1 MGKNENLI
9 RVFEYALSQERAAK
23 GFFEDSMRRMAAS
36 TAKKAFGRLAEE
48 EDRHIDMISRILIG
62 LRGGPDLQRTDAK
75 PPKMDKTKFLD
86 KKEKSQFLKQCT
98 STSGLPDVG
107 IFNTAYLFEKDI
119 AEFYGAMA
127 DKTEG
132 EVRKALLMLARWE
145 EAHAAFFK
153 EFKDKLT
160 SIFSKM

>member
-9 RVFEYALSQERAAK
+9 RIFEYALSQERAAK

-48 EDRHIDMISRILIG
+48 EDRHIDMINRILIG
-62 LRGGPDLQRTDAK
+62 LRGGPDLQKVDAK
-75 PPKMDKTKFLD
+75 PPKMGKTKFLD
-86 KKEKSQFLKQCT
+86 KREKTQFLEQCT
-98 STSGLPDVG
+98 AGSGLIDVG

-127 DKTEG
+127 EKTEG
-132 EVRKALLMLARWE
+132 ESRKALLMLARWE
-145 EAHAAFFK
+145 EGHAEFFK
-153 EFKDKLT
+153 EFKDRLT
-160 SIFSKM
+160 QVFARF